1 MKRLSLI
8 ILTLLGIICQSR
20 AQIYF
25 NIYQNEVVLNRIPAY
40 EVDSITVTETSPH
53 LVRLWYDGNVIVSYD
68 SEEIDSINVSNDDD
82 PLSYM
87 GIVGFNDELYKKEID
102 VLATSTAG
110 QFRSFVS
117 SLPRKDGTLL
127 YYAVD
132 NAIDM
137 LGNSGISTPLSCIN
151 LITFTDGLDQGS
163 IMMNTRYS
171 SSKEY
176 LNAMSKL
183 IRNSEYNGLPIN
195 AYSVGLRGTDVSDIT
210 SFRNNLSLLAS
221 SADKSF
227 EVNSIY
233 DLRTKFQEIANQIIS
248 VSIRQTISL
257 KIPGIDS
264 GTRVRFVFDGQT
276 AENSDLYIE
285 GTFNLSDLTLRN
297 VTYHGMRSRSGNI
310 VQGTQDG
317 IFVTFTFLGL
327 QREDASQAIPTHIR
341 HYYMLPSSSTWQQN
355 SEFSPENNTQRTIS
369 HSGTIVVLVLD
380 CSNSLG
386 NDFNKV
392 KQYANDFIDMIA
404 QNTQPFSLKAPENAK
419 AELDGENFT
428 IVVSWDPVKYA
439 EYYRVYRSSSNYN
452 VYNLIADNVTLTSWT
467 DKTPFSGNNYYW
479 IEAIGHGLGIVGDC
493 TNVVEYKLGTPENAK
508 VVWNDNDDVV
518 VSWDAVKYAEGY
530 QVYRSYSSGGT
541 YSLVAE
547 NVTSISWIDKAPLA
561 GNNYYRIKAV
571 GHGLT
576 SGYSNTTNVLQYALD
591 APMNA
596 KAELDDANFYI
607 VVSWDAVKHA
617 EGYQVYRNGNLVAEN
632 IPSPIWIDKAPLA
645 GYNYYRIKAVGHG
658 LTSGNSNTTNTVDYK
673 LDAPGNA
680 KVVWNDND
688 DVVVSWDAVKYAER
702 YQVYRS
708 SSSNGTYSLVAE
720 NVTSISWTDKT
731 PLAGNNYYRIKAV
744 GHGLTSGYSNTTNV
758 LKYAL
763 DAPMN
768 AKAELDDANFYIVVS
783 WGAVKHAEGYQVYR
797 CGSSGGTYSLVAENV
812 TSISWTDKTPLSGRN
827 YYQIEAVGHGIKSEK
842 TTPCLCVVFTNSYV
856 DLSLPSG
863 TLWATMNVGASK
875 PEDYGDFFAW
885 GETEPKSDYNGNNY
899 FDASYSKYNK
909 SSNTELL
916 PEDDVAY
923 VKWGYDW
930 CMPSKNQLAE
940 LINSSYTTKE
950 WTTYNGVKGHWITS
964 KTNWN
969 SIFLPAGGIIRGSSR
984 EKEGSYG
991 YYWSRTIDI
1000 NYSGYAWHLYN
1011 YSNGLYVRDNN
1022 DTNFGRRMYG
1032 LNVRPV
1038 RSKE

>member
-591 APMNA
+591 APMN
-596 KAELDDANFYI
+596 
-607 VVSWDAVKHA
+607 S
-617 EGYQVYRNGNLVAEN
+617 
-632 IPSPIWIDKAPLA
+632 
-645 GYNYYRIKAVGHG
+645 
-658 LTSGNSNTTNTVDYK
+658 
-673 LDAPGNA
+673 
-680 KVVWNDND
+680 
-688 DVVVSWDAVKYAER
+688 
-702 YQVYRS
+702 
-708 SSSNGTYSLVAE
+708 
-720 NVTSISWTDKT
+720 
-731 PLAGNNYYRIKAV
+731 
-744 GHGLTSGYSNTTNV
+744 
-758 LKYAL
+758 
-763 DAPMN
+763 
-768 AKAELDDANFYIVVS
+768 KAELDDANFYIVVS